1 MCNPI
6 FLVLEGCKVEAF
18 ESSRGGVVKM
28 HRLPGRNRQVCAC
41 LHDGHLPV
49 KVVVADCDG
58 EGPAGLQILPKHR
71 MPPKSI
77 SDVRKM
83 MVPALMCYQI
93 PY

>member
-1 MCNPI
+1 
-6 FLVLEGCKVEAF
+6 
-18 ESSRGGVVKM
+18 M

-49 KVVVADCDG
+49 KVMVGHCYG

-83 MVPALMCYQI
+83 MVPALMMCYQI